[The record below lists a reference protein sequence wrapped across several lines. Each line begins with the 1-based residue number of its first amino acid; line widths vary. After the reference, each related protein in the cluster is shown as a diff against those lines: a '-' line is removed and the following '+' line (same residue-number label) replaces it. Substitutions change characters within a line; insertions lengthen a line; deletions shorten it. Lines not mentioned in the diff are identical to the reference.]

1 MILSF
6 CYKGDYLMSS
16 KKYTVVISYKNS
28 RNGIIKEMI
37 DTFLQIASFFYLL
50 PSKLNKTYKV
60 QQFEEMYLSFL

>member
-16 KKYTVVISYKNS
+16 QKYTVVISYKNS

-37 DTFLQIASFFYLL
+37 DTFLQIVELYMFYLIL
-50 PSKLNKTYKV
+50 REVNKKRK
-60 QQFEEMYLSFL
+60 Q